1 MADGQVTKRTELRV
15 AEAEYRTDSVIMT
28 AKGAPR
34 LWYAAAVLA
43 FAADRILKETAITRG
58 VEPDPGPIAF
68 TLFRN
73 TGIAFSLPLSS
84 AIFWPAAGAIFA
96 TLAWLFVRSF
106 AKDKL
111 RAGMLAMIILGA
123 ASNLMDRYLY
133 GSTTDY
139 LLFFG
144 RSAINL
150 ADVMIVAGLA
160 ALFGHA
166 AKQGRPSGHAVQ
178 Q

>member
-1 MADGQVTKRTELRV
+1 MDGQVTKRTELRV
-15 AEAEYRTDSVIMT
+15 AETEYRTDSVII
-28 AKGAPR
+28 APGSAPR
-34 LWYAAAVLA
+34 LWYATALLA
-43 FAADRILKETAITRG
+43 FAADRLLKELAITRG
-58 VEPDPGPIAF
+58 VDPSPGLVAF

-73 TGIAFSLPLSS
+73 TGIAFSLPLPS
-84 AIFWPAAGAIFA
+84 AIFWPAASAIFA
-96 TLAWLFVRSF
+96 VLLWLFVRSA

-123 ASNLMDRYLY
+123 ASNMMDRYLY

-144 RSAINL
+144 RSAVNV
-150 ADVMIVAGLA
+150 ADAMIVAGLA

-166 AKQGRPSGHAVQ
+166 AKRERSTHPVQ